1 MNATSE
7 GSFMTTLVVKYG
19 THFNIRL
26 GEWLVAFV
34 SVSLAALFFG
44 APTMFAKSPEY
55 FVGLIAFASQPTWG
69 AIMLLLGGVRI
80 AALWINGRKRITPYI
95 RMTLAFFSCFA
106 WQQLTVS
113 LFASGVPGLGWA
125 VVPWL
130 LALDMYNVFRS
141 SADAREVFDAK
152 RAESNGRENLS

>member
-26 GEWLVAFV
+26 GEWLAAFV
-34 SVSLAALFFG
+34 SVSFAALFFG
-44 APTMFAKSPEY
+44 APDMFAKSPEY
-55 FVGLIAFASQPTWG
+55 FSGLIAFGSQPVWG
-69 AIMLLLGGVRI
+69 AGLLLIGGVRI
-80 AALWINGRKRITPYI
+80 VALWVNGRKRITPYI
-95 RMTLAFFSCFA
+95 RMTLAFFSCFV

-113 LFASGVPGLGWA
+113 LLASGVPGLGWA
-125 VVPWL
+125 FIPWL

-152 RAESNGRENLS
+152 RAEVNGRENLS